1 MAILITVLLYF
12 AVLMVAAT
20 LLILPSCSALAD

>member
-12 AVLMVAAT
+12 AVLMVAAA